1 MSKPKQL
8 DAVSSF
14 TRSLESQAL
23 DSDGTAAPRTYICLR
38 IRREWG
44 AYRAP
49 LIEVVL
55 VCRSSDLKDSAQGRC
70 MSPSK
75 EHSKL
80 KRSGILSICDLHASK
95 GRMKGLGTDRVRQNS
110 TSLEASGGAAS
121 HQGGKHP
128 GSSTCEAARRYV
140 NDGGCILVRRAWNTR
155 YYVKFLEYEEGRRF
169 W

>member
-14 TRSLESQAL
+14 TGSLESQAL

-95 GRMKGLGTDRVRQNS
+95 GRMKGLGTDRVRQIARVLRPAVEQPVTKVANIWEVLPVRP
-110 TSLEASGGAAS
+110 LED
-121 HQGGKHP
+121 
-128 GSSTCEAARRYV
+128 T
-140 NDGGCILVRRAWNTR
+140 
-155 YYVKFLEYEEGRRF
+155 
-169 W
+169 